1 MITTVEQHLLK
12 QQRSVSDATG
22 TFSWLLN
29 GITLATKMVEA
40 KIRMGALSDSL
51 GAYGAVNVQGENQ
64 QKLDVFANEAL
75 LHTLG
80 LRDSVAA
87 LVSEEDEL
95 PMMMNLDPE
104 RGKYIVIFDPLD
116 GSSNIDV
123 NVNVGTIFSI
133 HKRVIS
139 DRDDIEESILQ
150 PGYKQVAAGYV
161 VYGPSTVLVYTAGH
175 GVHGFTLDP
184 TIGAYVLSNES
195 MRMPD
200 QGPYYSTNDAN
211 ADTWP
216 PVYREYLAMLRRG
229 ELGGKPYSARY
240 IGSLVAD
247 FHRTLLKGGVFLYP
261 PSTKSKKGK
270 LRLMYEANPLAFIA
284 EQAGGMA
291 VNGPTRIMDLQPGHI
306 HERTPFIV
314 GSKNEVVALQK
325 MLSEA
330 E

>member
-12 QQRSVSDATG
+12 QQRGVSDATG
-22 TFSWLLN
+22 TFSWLIN

-40 KIRMGALSDSL
+40 KIRMGGLGDGL

-75 LHTLG
+75 LHCLG

-133 HKRVIS
+133 HRRMPSV
-139 DRDDIEESILQ
+139 DGDLEASILQ

-161 VYGPSTVLVYTAGH
+161 VYGPSTVLVYTAGN

-195 MRMPD
+195 MKMPE
-200 QGPYYSTNDAN
+200 QGSYYSTNDAN
-211 ADTWP
+211 ADSWP
-216 PVYREYLAMLRRG
+216 PEYREYLAMLRRG
-229 ELGGKPYSARY
+229 EIGGKAYSARY

-261 PSTKSKKGK
+261 PSTRTKKGK
-270 LRLMYEANPLAFIA
+270 LRLLYEASPLAFIA

-291 VNGPTRIMDLQPGHI
+291 VNGLERILDLQPTHI

-314 GSKNEVVALQK
+314 GSKREVEALQK
-325 MLSEA
+325 ALAEA

>member
-12 QQRSVSDATG
+12 QQRGLSDATG
-22 TFSWLLN
+22 TFSWLIN

-40 KIRMGALSDSL
+40 KIRMGGLGDGL

-133 HKRVIS
+133 HRRVVS
-139 DRDDIEESILQ
+139 AKDDLEESILQ

-161 VYGPSTVLVYTAGH
+161 VYGPSTVLVYTAGS

-195 MRMPD
+195 MKMPE
-200 QGPYYSTNDAN
+200 QGTYYSTNDAN

-216 PVYREYLAMLRRG
+216 PAYREYLAMLRRG
-229 ELGGKPYSARY
+229 ELGGKAYSARY

-261 PSTKSKKGK
+261 PNVKTRKGK

-291 VNGPTRIMDLQPGHI
+291 VNGLERILDLQPTHI
-306 HERTPFIV
+306 HERTPFVV
-314 GSKNEVVALQK
+314 GSKREVEALQK
-325 MLSEA
+325 VLAEA
-330 E
+330 K